1 MRKKSLIIPCSA
13 DKRNINTKLCRA
25 ERRKEIFYM
34 MIKPPITELVEKT
47 GNRYLLTIETAKR
60 ARPLTDGKQPL
71 VNTKSGKEV
80 SIAAEEIYEDKL
92 NYIHTP
98 DIGSI

>member
-1 MRKKSLIIPCSA
+1 
-13 DKRNINTKLCRA
+13 
-25 ERRKEIFYM
+25 M

-60 ARPLTDGKQPL
+60 ARQLTEGKQP
-71 VNTKSGKEV
+71 VISTDAPKEV

-98 DIGSI
+98 DIGTI

>member
-1 MRKKSLIIPCSA
+1 
-13 DKRNINTKLCRA
+13 
-25 ERRKEIFYM
+25 M

-60 ARPLTDGKQPL
+60 ARQLTEGKQP
-71 VNTKSGKEV
+71 VISTDASKEV

-98 DIGSI
+98 DIGTI